1 MSLLGTPP
9 QEPHSQSIQVAL
21 LCAKRTTKNYNKD
34 LTDTRRQAQV
44 KDTSYM
50 YKNEKS
56 YLY

>member
-1 MSLLGTPP
+1 MSLLGTA
-9 QEPHSQSIQVAL
+9 QEPHSQPIQVAL

-44 KDTSYM
+44 KDVNYV

-56 YLY
+56 